1 MTLNLSFNHL
11 VNAEQLQKSDILDLI
26 SYTINLKKDP
36 GKYVFTKRVKPILA
50 SLFFESSTRTRF
62 SFESAMLKLGGQ
74 YINLENGLSSS
85 VSKGESFQDMGRI
98 MSAYA
103 DIIVMRHPTKGS
115 VKEFSTHSKVPVING
130 GDGANEH
137 PTQSLIDMMTIY
149 ERHHTLDNLT
159 IGFWGDL
166 KYARTINSLIQLLS
180 LFSNNKFI
188 FIALPEFQVPE
199 QLENKLKNKDFLAH
213 KTTDLASVL
222 PQLDVLYVTR
232 TQEERFEK
240 TTSETL
246 SPISKES
253 ICSIK
258 KTCSILHPLP
268 RVNELDISVDSMK
281 NAAYFQQAENGL
293 FMRMALIKAIL
304 RD

>member
-1 MTLNLSFNHL
+1 M
-11 VNAEQLQKSDILDLI
+11 
-26 SYTINLKKDP
+26 
-36 GKYVFTKRVKPILA
+36 
-50 SLFFESSTRTRF
+50 
-62 SFESAMLKLGGQ
+62 
-74 YINLENGLSSS
+74 
-85 VSKGESFQDMGRI
+85 KGI
-98 MSAYA
+98 
-103 DIIVMRHPTKGS
+103 
-115 VKEFSTHSKVPVING
+115 
-130 GDGANEH
+130 
-137 PTQSLIDMMTIY
+137 
-149 ERHHTLDNLT
+149 TLDNLT

-199 QLENKLKNKDFLAH
+199 QLENKLKNKDFLVH

-246 SPISKES
+246 SPISKKYMFN
-253 ICSIK
+253 K

-281 NAAYFQQAENGL
+281 MQLFSTSRKWP

-304 RD
+304 RDK